1 MFDDTFDF
9 HNLGLIEPNQ
19 IRFYFEK
26 FIEDSFTQENK
37 HILIVTGKGITSN
50 NPRGIVKEVVT
61 QLLKSNHRI
70 LKSKEA
76 DEHYG
81 GSGAFE
87 VWLKD

>member
-9 HNLGLIEPNQ
+9 HNLGIIEPNQ
-19 IRFYFEK
+19 IKFYFEK
-26 FIEDSFTQENK
+26 FIEDSLVQGNK
-37 HILIVTGKGITSN
+37 YLLVVTGKGKLFGNSQGMVN
-50 NPRGIVKEVVT
+50 KIVS
-61 QLLKSNHRI
+61 QLLKNNQHV
-70 LKSKEA
+70 LKYEQA